1 MWLSGRRAD
10 KQEAETQLLKTV
22 PMTEKVLHSG
32 RIFCK
37 IIERQKAKSARSA
50 LSEKTAADCRV
61 RRRTEQTDTN
71 APNYSNNYN
80 NNYNYIYNC
89 NEGDVEA
96 FCSICCRTKKTDPNY
111 FCVKLRPRRPL
122 RQQYRKKTE
131 GKMLKINRMIV
142 TDGTGAALVSD
153 SVKEYIVEVNYSYQD
168 KPYRVSIYKGE
179 LLESYDELQYS
190 MRSRFAEIFICLR
203 RGISTCN
210 SFFGTGI
217 LQKIASSITFEEEG
231 SKYTAVNHFLYQGE
245 EYLATV
251 VKDYSSEIPVY
262 TYTVSG
268 INLENIEAYPA
279 LYHALDS
286 EFYPVLADLDRDLEK
301 YMEGKT
307 DRGGQQA

>member
-37 IIERQKAKSARSA
+37 IIERQRAKSARSA

-131 GKMLKINRMIV
+131 GKMLKINQMTV

-190 MRSRFAEIFICLR
+190 MRSRFAEIFRKTKGRFYCLDKR
-203 RGISTCN
+203 ARHMEGSVGQIRKQSKESVKSVPAKMCRK
-210 SFFGTGI
+210 SVDG
-217 LQKIASSITFEEEG
+217 IAS
-231 SKYTAVNHFLYQGE
+231 
-245 EYLATV
+245 
-251 VKDYSSEIPVY
+251 D
-262 TYTVSG
+262 G
-268 INLENIEAYPA
+268 IRR
-279 LYHALDS
+279 
-286 EFYPVLADLDRDLEK
+286 F
-301 YMEGKT
+301 
-307 DRGGQQA
+307 

>member
-1 MWLSGRRAD
+1 
-10 KQEAETQLLKTV
+10 
-22 PMTEKVLHSG
+22 
-32 RIFCK
+32 
-37 IIERQKAKSARSA
+37 
-50 LSEKTAADCRV
+50 
-61 RRRTEQTDTN
+61 
-71 APNYSNNYN
+71 
-80 NNYNYIYNC
+80 
-89 NEGDVEA
+89 
-96 FCSICCRTKKTDPNY
+96 
-111 FCVKLRPRRPL
+111 
-122 RQQYRKKTE
+122 
-131 GKMLKINRMIV
+131 MLKINQMTV
-142 TDGTGAALVSD
+142 
-153 SVKEYIVEVNYSYQD
+153 QD